1 MDYEEAN
8 IHHEMILPYN
18 RLRDE
23 AIKEIG
29 GKYVTYGM
37 LIVDE
42 GSMKIIVGSTAL
54 QYFNLNRRKP
64 LDVD

>member
-1 MDYEEAN
+1 MKYTTTVSLECSYGLGQQWTIEEAT

-29 GKYVTYGM
+29 GKYITYGIM

-42 GSMKIIVGSTAL
+42 G
-54 QYFNLNRRKP
+54 
-64 LDVD
+64 

>member
-1 MDYEEAN
+1 MKYTTKITLECSYGLGQQWIIEEAT

-29 GKYVTYGM
+29 GKYVTYGIM
-37 LIVDE
+37 LILDE
-42 GSMKIIVGSTAL
+42 G
-54 QYFNLNRRKP
+54 
-64 LDVD
+64 

>member
-1 MDYEEAN
+1 MALGQQWTIEEAI

-29 GKYVTYGM
+29 GKYVTYGIM

-42 GSMKIIVGSTAL
+42 G
-54 QYFNLNRRKP
+54 
-64 LDVD
+64 